1 MGFWSRL
8 RRLGGAKTS
17 KTFLQYLV
25 KYSQMVPIVT
35 VVLENCIKAD
45 LSFVPLC
52 HRWVVLR
59 KCKRKRLVCIK
70 LL

>member
-1 MGFWSRL
+1 MRFWSRL

-25 KYSQMVPIVT
+25 KYSQIVAIVT

-59 KCKRKRLVCIK
+59 NVRPLVCIK